1 LLEYVLHARITFI
14 LLYKTGS
21 ENLIK
26 NFSVV
31 GQGIMHGAYDN
42 KEVIKTYLPQQERG
56 K

>member
-1 LLEYVLHARITFI
+1 MFFMPELHLLCYIRQNPET
-14 LLYKTGS
+14 
-21 ENLIK
+21 LIK

-31 GQGIMHGAYDN
+31 DQGIMHGAYDN